1 MLYDHFLNWIKAS
14 CLPSYVYIE
23 FVVSRINRGTKLYT
37 IVKFVY
43 RILHWDDTVVYNGK
57 KIDPV
62 NVKREKGQGGSDD
75 EVT

>member
-1 MLYDHFLNWIKAS
+1 MFITERVLFSAQQHATFSLQQHS
-14 CLPSYVYIE
+14 TL
-23 FVVSRINRGTKLYT
+23 
-37 IVKFVY
+37 VKFVY